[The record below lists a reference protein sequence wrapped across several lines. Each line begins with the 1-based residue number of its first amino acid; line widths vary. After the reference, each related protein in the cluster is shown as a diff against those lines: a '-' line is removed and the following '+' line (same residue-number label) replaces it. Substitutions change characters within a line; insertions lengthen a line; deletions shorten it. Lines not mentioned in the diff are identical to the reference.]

1 MARQIDLD
9 QLMKYPLRRGSER
22 CDEKNADP
30 RFLNGVESILE
41 WAQTLPTLTPPNE
54 WISVEDR
61 LPEGHMQVLMWSAR
75 WKIAEAGSYYN
86 KHFWV
91 YTEIGDGYI
100 ADNITHWMPLPAPP
114 DKDNHVPAKAPNE
127 ALTLDQLRE
136 MDGEPVWV
144 EDVKHWAL
152 IDIEKGGQWD
162 GVPFAVW
169 AENGVKFNY
178 NVESRDLHCYRRP
191 PEGEEDT

>member
-1 MARQIDLD
+1 MARPIDLD
-9 QLMKYPLRRGSER
+9 QLMKYPLRRGSEH

-54 WISVEDR
+54 WISVE
-61 LPEGHMQVLMWSAR
+61 
-75 WKIAEAGSYYN
+75 
-86 KHFWV
+86 
-91 YTEIGDGYI
+91 
-100 ADNITHWMPLPAPP
+100 
-114 DKDNHVPAKAPNE
+114 
-127 ALTLDQLRE
+127 QLRE

-162 GVPFAVW
+162 GVPFAIW
-169 AENGVKFNY
+169 AENGTKFTY
-178 NVESRDLHCYRRP
+178 NVESRGLHCYRCP
-191 PEGEEDT
+191 PEEEEDNND

>member
-9 QLMKYPLRRGSER
+9 QLMKYPLRRGSEH

-54 WISVEDR
+54 
-61 LPEGHMQVLMWSAR
+61 P
-75 WKIAEAGSYYN
+75 
-86 KHFWV
+86 
-91 YTEIGDGYI
+91 
-100 ADNITHWMPLPAPP
+100 
-114 DKDNHVPAKAPNE
+114 
-127 ALTLDQLRE
+127 LTLEQLRE

-162 GVPFAVW
+162 GVPFAIW
-169 AENGVKFNY
+169 AENGTKFTY
-178 NVESRDLHCYRRP
+178 NVESRGLHCYRRQ